1 MPIVGRRPRQVNE
14 SRKKPFLQRRDRWG
28 HGVSL
33 WVIVG
38 VAFLI
43 PVMLWSLRDMRMH
56 NDVAGWLPRKDPQA
70 KILNWYQ
77 GMFPSEDRVLV
88 SWDDAAI
95 TDPRLQEVER
105 LLEGTPSDGERH
117 EGGSPYVASV
127 TLPTD
132 LLQRM
137 LQQDI
142 PFERAMNQLEGI
154 LIGRGPLKIRFSDV
168 GRKRGDFLKQQ
179 ILALAEEQFGLDVEV
194 VRAQLPRP
202 SGDIP
207 LEDSGAF
214 SVYRSLTEYVQA
226 EPLYDLQLSWMGMH
240 TDRETT
246 EQFREALQNLTDPGS
261 GSETAGKDCIAETF
275 FTPGSLAA
283 LSVSLSEAGVADRK
297 AAVAAIREAIEAAG
311 VPPETAHLGGQPVVS
326 VALNEAVADAAWNR
340 NYPLWD
346 LPHRSPILLSAFL
359 SVLFTYI
366 MLRSL
371 RLASLVVTVS
381 FLTVLISMAI
391 IPLTGATLNMVLI
404 VMPTLL
410 IVLTTSAAIHLCNYW
425 KHGTESDPSRSV
437 FHAARMAWLP
447 CALASGTT
455 AIGLASL
462 VASNLVPVRDFGI
475 YSAIGCIVSFLVV
488 LYVLPSL
495 MLYWPK
501 SPPQSREE
509 HGLGWNR
516 FGRWLARHRY
526 AVTGACVVTTAA
538 CGWGLWNFRTET
550 KVIRYFPADS
560 DLVQDYEFLEDRL
573 AGVISVDTIVKFDQQ
588 AQQELSFVERAR
600 KVLDLQ
606 HDLKEHQDISGVLS
620 LASFL
625 DLRETDADTMSRLE
639 RMKLSRKQKAM
650 ERRLHEGIKDGSRES
665 EASMLALP
673 DYDTDWHQPGDR
685 KLNRAGDEVW
695 RITAQTSVLA
705 DTNLETLINDIDQIA
720 RDHVGLVG
728 SPHTS
733 HVITGLTPVF
743 LRTQQ
748 AVLESLIRSFGL
760 AFAIIAVV
768 MIILL
773 RSPMAGLVTMLPNL
787 MPVILVFGAISWT
800 GWRVDIGTMI
810 TASVALGIAVDGT
823 LHLITWFKNLV
834 REGLDVEEAVGR
846 AMEHCGP
853 AMSQTSIAIGLG
865 MFALLPAELLLVSR
879 FGIIMAALIFAALV
893 ADIVFLP
900 ALLGG
905 SLGRLIQRAVR
916 QSDGENE
923 ESEQAATVR
932 LADPAA
938 ADSDDSDSSSQLK
951 EVS

>member
-1 MPIVGRRPRQVNE
+1 MNE

-33 WVIVG
+33 WVIVA

-43 PVMLWSLRDMRMH
+43 PVMLWSLRDVRMH

-88 SWDDAAI
+88 SWDDSAI
-95 TDPRLQEVER
+95 TDPRLR
-105 LLEGTPSDGERH
+105 LLELSLEGTPTDGERT

-127 TLPTD
+127 TLPTE

-137 LQQDI
+137 LEQDI
-142 PFERAMNQLEGI
+142 PFERAMQQLEGI
-154 LIGRGPLKIRFSDV
+154 LIGRGPLKLRFTDI
-168 GRKRGDFLKQQ
+168 GRRRGEFLQKE
-179 ILALAEEQFGLDVEV
+179 ILELASRRFGLDVQV
-194 VRAQLPRP
+194 VTNELPKP

-207 LEDSGAF
+207 LEDTGAF
-214 SVYRSLTEYVQA
+214 NVYRELTEYVQT
-226 EPLYDLQLSWMGMH
+226 EPLHDLQLSWFGMH
-240 TDRETT
+240 TDRDTT
-246 EQFREALQNLTDPGS
+246 EQFRAAVLKMTDPGS
-261 GSETAGKDCIAETF
+261 GNESAGKPVVAEAF
-275 FTPGSLAA
+275 YTPGSLAA
-283 LSVSLSEAGVADRK
+283 VSVSLSEAGIADKK
-297 AAVAAIREAIEAAG
+297 AAVAAIQAAVEAAG
-311 VPPETAHLGGQPVVS
+311 VAPEAAHLGGQPVVS
-326 VALNEAVADAAWNR
+326 VALNEAVSDAAWNR
-340 NYPLWD
+340 SYEWWD

-371 RLASLVVTVS
+371 RLASLVVAVS
-381 FLTVLISMAI
+381 FLTVVISMAV

-410 IVLTTSAAIHLCNYW
+410 IVLTTSAAIHLSNYW
-425 KHGTESDPSRSV
+425 KHGTETDPSRSV
-437 FHAARMAWLP
+437 FHAAEMAWLP

-475 YSAIGCIVSFLVV
+475 YSAIGCVISFAVV

-501 SPPQSREE
+501 SPPLARTEQ
-509 HGLGWNR
+509 GVGWNR
-516 FGRWLARHRY
+516 FGRWLARNRY
-526 AVTGACVVTTAA
+526 AVTGFCVIITAA
-538 CGWGLWNFRTET
+538 CGWGLWHFRTET

-560 DLVQDYEFLEDRL
+560 KLVQDYEFLEDKL

-588 AQQELSFVERAR
+588 AQQDMSFVDRAR
-600 KVLDLQ
+600 KVLELQ
-606 HDLKEHQDISGVLS
+606 QDLKNHEDISGVLS

-625 DLRETDADTMSRLE
+625 DLRTADAENMTRLD
-639 RMKLSRKQKAM
+639 RMKLNRKQKAM
-650 ERRLHEGIKDGSRES
+650 ERKLHEGIRDGSRSS

-673 DYDTDWHQPGDR
+673 DYDTDWHESGDR
-685 KLNRAGDEVW
+685 LLNRAGDEVW

-705 DTNLETLINDIDQIA
+705 DTNLETLIGDIDQIA
-720 RDHVGLVG
+720 REHVGLVG

-773 RSPMAGLVTMLPNL
+773 RSPMSGLVTMLPNL
-787 MPVILVFGAISWT
+787 MPVILVFGAISWA

-905 SLGRLIQRAVR
+905 SLGRMIQRAAFDP
-916 QSDGENE
+916 SAASTDET
-923 ESEQAATVR
+923 EQAATVR
-932 LADPAA
+932 LADPA
-938 ADSDDSDSSSQLK
+938 DDVSHDTDDGSQLK